1 MKKYR
6 IWLWGIVCVFVVVT
20 IGLIVLAP
28 SQVAMHFGSGGH
40 VDSWGGRFG
49 LLLQP
54 LLLALIAAV
63 LDRRAKRLRNRQ
75 GITAI
80 PVITVDEWWNL
91 GLAGISAIVFFLLQ
105 LSQIGWL

>member
-6 IWLWGIVCVFVVVT
+6 IWLWGIVCVSAVVT

-28 SQVAMHFGSGGH
+28 SQVVMHFGDNGQANGWS
-40 VDSWGGRFG
+40 GRFG

-63 LDRRAKRLRNRQ
+63 LDRRAKRLRTRQ

-80 PVITVDEWWNL
+80 PVITVDELWNL

-105 LSQIGWL
+105 LSQISWL